1 MVSIGLVAATNPAVY
16 GLVGSLIGGFIA
28 GSVSLLVAWQARA
41 ASERAWVRDNRREIY
56 DRFLTAAQRLLIATE
71 RAAAGKP
78 AVLDAA
84 YEGFFET
91 WGVVQTVSERAVVD
105 AARDYVYGLQH
116 LYGEVDRGL
125 TGGLTRFER
134 AALDVQEQRRKT
146 IDAMRKELGL
156 KGSARPESS

>member
-1 MVSIGLVAATNPAVY
+1 MVSLGLVATTNPAVY
-16 GLVGSLIGGFIA
+16 GLLGSLIGGFIA
-28 GSVSLLVAWQARA
+28 GSVSLLVAWQTRA
-41 ASERAWVRDNRREIY
+41 ASERAWVRDNRRGIY
-56 DRFLTAAQRLLIATE
+56 DRFLTAAQRLLIAAE

-78 AVLDAA
+78 AALDTA

-116 LYGEVDRGL
+116 LHSEVEGGLRRGL
-125 TGGLTRFER
+125 THFEH
-134 AALDVQEQRRKT
+134 AAKEVQEERRNT

-156 KGSARPESS
+156 EGSARPGSS